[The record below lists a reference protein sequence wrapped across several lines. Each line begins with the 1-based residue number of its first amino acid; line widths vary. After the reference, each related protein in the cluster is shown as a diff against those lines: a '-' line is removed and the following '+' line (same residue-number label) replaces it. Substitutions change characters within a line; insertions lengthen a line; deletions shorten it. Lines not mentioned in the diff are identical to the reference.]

1 MSDGP
6 AARDGAATY
15 LSDRG
20 VLRIA
25 AGLGV
30 ATVLVKLLALA
41 KDWLVARSFGA
52 GDELD
57 AFLVAF
63 LLPSYAVAVVA
74 HSFGPAFLP
83 SYIRIRQQNDRDVAG
98 QLATAA
104 LLAALGVLL
113 VVTLGMVLSAPWIL
127 PLVGSGF
134 DAAKLALAGRL
145 LNLVAC

>member
-1 MSDGP
+1 MNERP
-6 AARDGAATY
+6 AAHEGVATY

-20 VLRIA
+20 VLQIA
-25 AGLGV
+25 AGLGA
-30 ATVLVKLLALA
+30 ATVLIKLLALA

-83 SYIRIRQQNDRDVAG
+83 SYIRVRQKDGSQAAG
-98 QLATAA
+98 ELATGA
-104 LLAALGVLL
+104 LLAAVGVL
-113 VVTLGMVLSAPWIL
+113 
-127 PLVGSGF
+127 
-134 DAAKLALAGRL
+134 
-145 LNLVAC
+145 